1 MKYRNTSVEGIFIFD
16 ELGDVRQFQADRYYG
31 GTANS
36 KKEKWVVDVTGVKK
50 MNGIRIPFKNN
61 VTWQLQ
67 DGNFTWAKMEITA
80 IDYDVK
86 EHYK

>member
-1 MKYRNTSVEGIFIFD
+1 
-16 ELGDVRQFQADRYYG
+16 
-31 GTANS
+31 
-36 KKEKWVVDVTGVKK
+36 